1 MSAKIDHNRRAA
13 LRFFANPLCVQASE
27 EYGPIS
33 HYYLVV
39 VPFANS
45 TKIKHPDYYD
55 SSDLTTNSQYRT
67 QPAKDAKVNKQAE
80 IFSIPKKSSF
90 DNVLNLAK
98 IFSKIF
104 LVSQKIF

>member
-1 MSAKIDHNRRAA
+1 M
-13 LRFFANPLCVQASE
+13 QASE

-80 IFSIPKKSSF
+80 IFSIHKNCSKS
-90 DNVLNLAK
+90 
-98 IFSKIF
+98 SKIF
-104 LVSQKIF
+104 FKKYF

>member
-1 MSAKIDHNRRAA
+1 M
-13 LRFFANPLCVQASE
+13 QASE

-80 IFSIPKKSSF
+80 IFSISKKSSF
-90 DNVLNLAK
+90 DNVLNLPKIFLRIFYISFSKKIYQPHPK
-98 IFSKIF
+98 IFST
-104 LVSQKIF
+104 SG

>member
-1 MSAKIDHNRRAA
+1 M
-13 LRFFANPLCVQASE
+13 QASE

-67 QPAKDAKVNKQAE
+67 QPAKDSKVNKQAD
-80 IFSIPKKSSF
+80 IFSFKNIFKNILS
-90 DNVLNLAK
+90 
-98 IFSKIF
+98 FSKNISAAPKNIF
-104 LVSQKIF
+104 HFRWRMR

>member
-1 MSAKIDHNRRAA
+1 M
-13 LRFFANPLCVQASE
+13 QASE

-67 QPAKDAKVNKQAE
+67 QPAKDAKVNKQAD
-80 IFSIPKKSSF
+80 IFSFKNILK
-90 DNVLNLAK
+90 N
-98 IFSKIF
+98 IFGIFETLSKEQF
-104 LVSQKIF
+104 WGW

>member
-1 MSAKIDHNRRAA
+1 MKD
-13 LRFFANPLCVQASE
+13 LANPLCVQASE

-67 QPAKDAKVNKQAE
+67 QPAKDSKVNRQKY
-80 IFSIPKKSSF
+80 IFKNI
-90 DNVLNLAK
+90 
-98 IFSKIF
+98 
-104 LVSQKIF
+104 